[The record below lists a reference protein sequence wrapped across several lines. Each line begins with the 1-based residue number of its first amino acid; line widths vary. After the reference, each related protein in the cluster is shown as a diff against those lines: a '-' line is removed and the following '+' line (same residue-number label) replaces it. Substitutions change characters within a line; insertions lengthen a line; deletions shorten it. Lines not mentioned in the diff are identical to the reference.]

1 MSEVGPDNT
10 VTICSHGLARF
21 LSTHKPL
28 IVVWLALFVSIAG
41 IGMVSPLLPK
51 FAQDMGASGIWLG
64 LVFSGFAFSQIPL
77 MPTIGRL
84 SDRFGEK
91 LFLWLG
97 LVVYA
102 MAAAGYFWSD
112 SYKELLLFRVF
123 SGVGAAMVIP
133 TAFAYAGKLASP
145 GQEGRYMGIFNIAL
159 IAGFGIGP
167 VVGGLVYDSYGMDAT
182 FTSMGI
188 LSAVGFLVVLLF
200 LPSTSP
206 TPRMVESDIPS
217 TPLGSSGSMTSI
229 VRDDNMLG
237 LVTFQLAW
245 GLSYGAVLA
254 FLPIFM
260 TTVMGTSVAQVGI
273 VLSTRSIL
281 SGTLA
286 YPFGRLADRMNRVV
300 LVSTGM
306 IVMAIGVFF
315 IPWVEAFA
323 LMLCLFI
330 TMAIFESSAFP
341 AANAITVDRGRTL
354 GMGSTMGVFFMA
366 MSAGLV
372 TGSIGG
378 GVIEGS
384 IGVEWVFRYAAVAGL
399 VGVVIFNVFM
409 RRGIAGR
416 SL

>member
-1 MSEVGPDNT
+1 
-10 VTICSHGLARF
+10 
-21 LSTHKPL
+21 
-28 IVVWLALFVSIAG
+28 
-41 IGMVSPLLPK
+41 
-51 FAQDMGASGIWLG
+51 
-64 LVFSGFAFSQIPL
+64 
-77 MPTIGRL
+77 
-84 SDRFGEK
+84 
-91 LFLWLG
+91 
-97 LVVYA
+97 
-102 MAAAGYFWSD
+102 
-112 SYKELLLFRVF
+112 
-123 SGVGAAMVIP
+123 MVIP
-133 TAFAYAGKLASP
+133 TAFAYAGKLAPP

-206 TPRMVESDIPS
+206 TPHMVESDILS

-237 LVTFQLAW
+237 LVTFQLVW

-260 TTVMGTSVAQVGI
+260 TTIMGTSVAQVGI

-286 YPFGRLADRMNRVV
+286 YPFGWLADRMNRVF

-306 IVMAIGVFF
+306 IVMAVGVFF

-330 TMAIFESSAFP
+330 TMAICESSAFP
-341 AANAITVDRGRTL
+341 AANAITVDRGRSL
-354 GMGSTMGVFFMA
+354 GMGLTMGVFFMA

-384 IGVEWVFRYAAVAGL
+384 MGVEWVFRYATIAGL

-409 RRGIAGR
+409 RRGIAQR
-416 SL
+416 SV

>member
-1 MSEVGPDNT
+1 MSEMRPDDT
-10 VTICSHGLARF
+10 VAICSHGLARF
-21 LSTHKPL
+21 LSTNKPL

-112 SYKELLLFRVF
+112 SYKELFLFRVF

-206 TPRMVESDIPS
+206 TPRVAESDIPS
-217 TPLGSSGSMTSI
+217 TPLGSFGSMTSI

-237 LVTFQLAW
+237 LVTFQLVW

-281 SGTLA
+281 SGALA
-286 YPFGRLADRMNRVV
+286 YPFGWLADRMNRVV

-384 IGVEWVFRYAAVAGL
+384 MGVEWVFRYAAVAGL

>member
-1 MSEVGPDNT
+1 MPEMRPGDVVAIS
-10 VTICSHGLARF
+10 SHGLARF
-21 LSTHKPL
+21 LSTNKPL

-41 IGMVSPLLPK
+41 VGMVSPLLPK

-77 MPTIGRL
+77 MPMIGKL

-97 LVVYA
+97 LVIYA
-102 MAAAGYFWSD
+102 MAAAGYFWSP
-112 SYKELLLFRVF
+112 SYKELFLFRVF
-123 SGVGAAMVIP
+123 SGIGAAMVIP

-167 VVGGLVYDSYGMDAT
+167 VIGGLVYDSYGMDAT

-206 TPRMVESDIPS
+206 TPHMVESDILS

-237 LVTFQLAW
+237 LVTFQLVW

-260 TTVMGTSVAQVGI
+260 TTIMGTSVAQVGI

-286 YPFGRLADRMNRVV
+286 YPFGWLADRMNRVF

-306 IVMAIGVFF
+306 IVMAVGVFF

-330 TMAIFESSAFP
+330 TMAICESSAFP
-341 AANAITVDRGRTL
+341 AANAITVDRGRSL

-372 TGSIGG
+372 IGSIGG

-384 IGVEWVFRYAAVAGL
+384 VGVEWVFRYAAVAGL
-399 VGVVIFNVFM
+399 VGVVTFNVFM
-409 RRGIAGR
+409 RRGIARR

>member
-1 MSEVGPDNT
+1 
-10 VTICSHGLARF
+10 
-21 LSTHKPL
+21 
-28 IVVWLALFVSIAG
+28 
-41 IGMVSPLLPK
+41 
-51 FAQDMGASGIWLG
+51 
-64 LVFSGFAFSQIPL
+64 
-77 MPTIGRL
+77 
-84 SDRFGEK
+84 
-91 LFLWLG
+91 
-97 LVVYA
+97 
-102 MAAAGYFWSD
+102 
-112 SYKELLLFRVF
+112 
-123 SGVGAAMVIP
+123 
-133 TAFAYAGKLASP
+133 
-145 GQEGRYMGIFNIAL
+145 
-159 IAGFGIGP
+159 
-167 VVGGLVYDSYGMDAT
+167 MDAT

-206 TPRMVESDIPS
+206 TPHMVESDIPS